1 MEFMRRLS
9 VAFIAAVSTIA
20 LTQVASA
27 ADLPVKAPVYKAPI
41 SAPAYNWGGFYAGA
55 HFGYLWSS
63 TQVQDTGV
71 VVEPNAA
78 TNGIVG
84 GVLAGYNY
92 QIGEFVV
99 GLEGDFGWSN
109 ARGSGVTA
117 VIFSP
122 NQYDLDWTGHVRGRL
137 GYAPNQGPWLLYV
150 AGGLALSRF
159 TFTDGETMDKTS
171 ATYAGGS
178 FGGGVEYGF
187 TNLITGRVEFLYD
200 NYRISSSLIML
211 NDYTAKLQN
220 ASTARGGS
228 SEGSSGSPS
237 GKSRAKRGRLTS
249 SA

>member
-1 MEFMRRLS
+1 MRRLCI
-9 VAFIAAVSTIA
+9 ACIAAVSA
-20 LTQVASA
+20 LGLVHVASA
-27 ADLPVKAPVYKAPI
+27 ADMPTKGPVFTAAKASPT
-41 SAPAYNWGGFYAGA
+41 YNWGGFYAGA

-63 TQVQDTGV
+63 TQVEDTGV

-78 TNGIVG
+78 TNGVVG

-92 QIGEFVV
+92 QMGEVVV

-109 ARGSGVTA
+109 AHGTGVVA
-117 VIFSP
+117 VAVAIFPP

-137 GYAPNQGPWLLYV
+137 GYAPSQGPWLLYV

-159 TFTDGETMDKTS
+159 TFTDSETMDKTS
-171 ATYAGGS
+171 ATYTGGS

-220 ASTARGGS
+220 ASTARGAITF
-228 SEGSSGSPS
+228 
-237 GKSRAKRGRLTS
+237 KF
-249 SA
+249 